1 MPGTLPVLNKAVVD
15 YAIKAGLATNCEI
28 SSFSRQD
35 RKHYFYP
42 DLAKAYQISQC
53 DYPLCRNGYLD
64 IEVDGEKKRIG
75 ITRIHI
81 EEDAGKLIHDE
92 SGNGTYVDYNRSG
105 VPLIEIVTEPDMRSS
120 AEVKAFFEKL
130 KAILEYTAVSDC
142 KMQEGSLRADIN
154 LSVRPKGQ
162 KEFGVRT
169 EMKNLNSIR
178 AIVRAVEFEAKRQI
192 LELEYGGVIERETR
206 RWDDVKGESYSMR
219 TKEDATDYRYMPDPD
234 LYPIYVDQ
242 AWIEQIRATIP
253 ELPDDRKKRFISEFG
268 IPEYDASIITA
279 SKTLADFFEAAAKDS
294 KNAKAISNWVM
305 GDLMKKLN
313 DTGLEPSDIP
323 FTPGNLTKLVS
334 LIDENVISGKIAK
347 QVFDIMWDT
356 GEDPADIVEKK
367 GLKVV
372 TDTEAI
378 RSVIIKVITANPK
391 SVEDYKSGKT
401 KAMGFLIGQVMRE
414 TKGKADPQAVNRLL
428 KEELDKI

>member
-1 MPGTLPVLNKAVVD
+1 
-15 YAIKAGLATNCEI
+15 
-28 SSFSRQD
+28 
-35 RKHYFYP
+35 
-42 DLAKAYQISQC
+42 
-53 DYPLCRNGYLD
+53 
-64 IEVDGEKKRIG
+64 
-75 ITRIHI
+75 
-81 EEDAGKLIHDE
+81 
-92 SGNGTYVDYNRSG
+92 
-105 VPLIEIVTEPDMRSS
+105 
-120 AEVKAFFEKL
+120 
-130 KAILEYTAVSDC
+130 
-142 KMQEGSLRADIN
+142 
-154 LSVRPKGQ
+154 
-162 KEFGVRT
+162 
-169 EMKNLNSIR
+169 
-178 AIVRAVEFEAKRQI
+178 
-192 LELEYGGVIERETR
+192 
-206 RWDDVKGESYSMR
+206 
-219 TKEDATDYRYMPDPD
+219 
-234 LYPIYVDQ
+234 
-242 AWIEQIRATIP
+242 
-253 ELPDDRKKRFISEFG
+253 
-268 IPEYDASIITA
+268 
-279 SKTLADFFEAAAKDS
+279 
-294 KNAKAISNWVM
+294 M